1 MDSDTRKNRKLSVV
15 CIIYVNR
22 SRPIL
27 DEEREITEIFIFT
40 LLCVVAKGFMKAIKT
55 ATANRM
61 AGSYMKSNIG
71 LKPFEALESSVK
83 NRHLS

>member
-1 MDSDTRKNRKLSVV
+1 
-15 CIIYVNR
+15 
-22 SRPIL
+22 
-27 DEEREITEIFIFT
+27 
-40 LLCVVAKGFMKAIKT
+40 MKAIKT

-71 LKPFEALESSVK
+71 LKPFEAPESSVK